1 MQELYREYIILSL
14 RLYIAQREEN
24 KRTAKKQK
32 INASI
37 NKVTGMRENIGGNFT
52 MTDGSRTSSS
62 IYTEIKPHP
71 LEYTKKVRAQ
81 VL

>member
-1 MQELYREYIILSL
+1 MHELYREYIILSL
-14 RLYIAQREEN
+14 RLYIAQREKN
-24 KRTAKKQK
+24 KRTAKK

-52 MTDGSRTSSS
+52 MTDGSWTSSS

-71 LEYTKKVRAQ
+71 LEYTKVRAQ
-81 VL
+81 VLSC